1 MENNHRS
8 AQSILL
14 SNTSSSNGTATNNNN
29 NSSPQSHSLSRRAS
43 FTSCE
48 INSLNE
54 DPSNDHTSKKNY
66 SFIFYIVLMLNYFQK
81 RFKNG

>member
-14 SNTSSSNGTATNNNN
+14 SNTSSSTGTATNNNN

-48 INSLNE
+48 VNSLNE
-54 DPSNDHTSKKNY
+54 DASNYH
-66 SFIFYIVLMLNYFQK
+66 
-81 RFKNG
+81 FK

>member
-14 SNTSSSNGTATNNNN
+14 STNSIGSGTANNN
-29 NSSPQSHSLSRRAS
+29 NSSPTSHSLSRRAS

-48 INSLNE
+48 IQSLN
-54 DPSNDHTSKKNY
+54 NDDLSMFKRDLF
-66 SFIFYIVLMLNYFQK
+66 SFINNHDQSL
-81 RFKNG
+81 

>member
-14 SNTSSSNGTATNNNN
+14 SNQISSNTP
-29 NSSPQSHSLSRRAS
+29 NSANQTSNQNLSPPSHSLSRRAS

-48 INSLNE
+48 ANSLRDE
-54 DPSNDHTSKKNY
+54 DTS
-66 SFIFYIVLMLNYFQK
+66 IQ
-81 RFKNG
+81 

>member
-14 SNTSSSNGTATNNNN
+14 PTSTNNN
-29 NSSPQSHSLSRRAS
+29 NSSPPSHSLSRRAS

-48 INSLNE
+48 ATSLRDEDTCKKINN
-54 DPSNDHTSKKNY
+54 
-66 SFIFYIVLMLNYFQK
+66 
-81 RFKNG
+81 

>member
-14 SNTSSSNGTATNNNN
+14 SNNSIGSGTANAN
-29 NSSPQSHSLSRRAS
+29 NSSPPSHSLSRRAS

-48 INSLNE
+48 VQSLN
-54 DPSNDHTSKKNY
+54 NDDYSKYLGFK
-66 SFIFYIVLMLNYFQK
+66 SQLHLNLILKFL
-81 RFKNG
+81 